1 MVFRKSLQ
9 TNTCISSALAVLLA
23 TAMSGCMG
31 VSEASVDID
40 SAQVKAIRNA
50 QPKTD
55 LPQLDAPPRAEADA
69 SPLTLINNDG
79 NPGALAS
86 ASGIEVRGTALA
98 ARESYLS
105 APVPG
110 IIDEILVKRGESVKK
125 NHPLVLLDKRGFN
138 LGVQQAQAALDAAAA
153 QEEQLVTEIAR
164 VRELLASDAA
174 PVATLEQLLANQKG
188 ARASVRMAQ
197 AALGQARKAASDAV
211 VRAPYPGVITEI
223 LKQKGENAPA
233 MPPTM
238 LVKIVD
244 TSSLEIQTFLPE
256 SEAQNV
262 KVGDAARVRI
272 DSAKVDRKGK
282 VIFVSNSISPGTRS
296 FEVRVQ
302 LDNPKGVVKA
312 GAFARVTF
320 EGSAN

>member
-1 MVFRKSLQ
+1 MVFRESLQ
-9 TNTCISSALAVLLA
+9 TNTVLSSALAVFAA
-23 TAMSGCMG
+23 TAISGCMG

-40 SAQVKAIRNA
+40 SGQVKAVRNA
-50 QPKTD
+50 EPKTD
-55 LPQLDAPPRAEADA
+55 LPRLDAPSPAEADGV
-69 SPLTLINNDG
+69 PLTLVSNDE
-79 NPGALAS
+79 ASRVLAS
-86 ASGIEVRGTALA
+86 AFGVEVRGTALA

-110 IIDEILVKRGESVKK
+110 IIEEILVKRGESVKK
-125 NHPLVLLDKRGFN
+125 NQPLVVLDKRGFH
-138 LGVQQAQAALDAAAA
+138 LGVQQAQAGLDAAVA

-188 ARASVRMAQ
+188 ARASVRMAE

-211 VRAPYPGVITEI
+211 VRAPYAGGITEI
-223 LKQKGENAPA
+223 LKQKGENAPS

-262 KVGDAARVRI
+262 KVGDEARVRI
-272 DSAKVDRKGK
+272 DSAGVDQKGK
-282 VIFVSNSISPGTRS
+282 VIFVSNSISLGTRS

-302 LDNPKGVVKA
+302 LDNPQGAVKA

-320 EGSAN
+320 QNSDK